1 MKDIF
6 NKNPE
11 AAAPAPGDGA
21 VVIAAITSC
30 TNTSNPYL
38 LFAAGLLAKKAV
50 ERGMKVP
57 AHVKTS
63 FAPGSRAVA
72 EYLKAA
78 GLLKYLEQLGFYI
91 VGFGCMTC
99 IGNSGPLADEVAAAI
114 RDNNLVAA
122 AVLSGNRNF
131 EGRIHSLVKANYI
144 ASPPLVV
151 AYALAGSMTVDMAAA
166 PLGVDDKGRPVTLR
180 EIWPSAEE
188 IRAAMKAIRPQIF
201 RNVYGDIGHG
211 PDAWNAIPVAA
222 GELFPWDSK
231 STYILE
237 PPFFEGMTAEAIP
250 PEPIVGA
257 RVLGFFGDSI
267 TTDHISP
274 AGDFS
279 EETPAG
285 RYLLGKG
292 VARRDF
298 NSYGTRRGNHEVMM
312 RGTFANIRLKNEM
325 MEGLE
330 GGWTLHLPDCAQM
343 SFYDAAM
350 QYRQEGTPL
359 VILAGKEYGTGSSR
373 DWAAKGVRLLGVRAV
388 IAQSFE
394 RIHRSNLVGMGVLPL
409 QFKEGQNAEQLG
421 LTGDELFSIRD
432 LGAHLHPRM
441 EISVEALHR
450 DGLKIRFNT
459 IARLDTPVEVEYFL
473 NGGILPAVARKMI
486 ATDSTEK

>member
-1 MKDIF
+1 LK
-6 NKNPE
+6 
-11 AAAPAPGDGA
+11 A
-21 VVIAAITSC
+21 S
-30 TNTSNPYL
+30 
-38 LFAAGLLAKKAV
+38 GLL
-50 ERGMKVP
+50 P
-57 AHVKTS
+57 D
-63 FAPGSRAVA
+63 
-72 EYLKAA
+72 
-78 GLLKYLEQLGFYI
+78 LEQLGFHI

-99 IGNSGPLADEVAAAI
+99 IGNSGPLSDEISSAI

-131 EGRIHSLVKANYI
+131 DGRIHALVKANYI

-151 AYALAGSMTVDMAAA
+151 AYALAGSMTVDVAGGS
-166 PLGVDDKGRPVTLR
+166 LGNDDQGRPVTLR
-180 EIWPSAEE
+180 EIWPTGDE
-188 IRAAMKAIRPQIF
+188 IRAAMKNITPEIF
-201 RNVYGDIGHG
+201 RKVYADIGKG
-211 PDAWNAIPVAA
+211 NATWNAIPVSA
-222 GELFPWDSK
+222 GELFAWDSG

-237 PPFFEGMTAEAIP
+237 PPFFEGMTAEPFP

-274 AGDFS
+274 AGAFS

-285 RYLLGKG
+285 RYLLAKG
-292 VARRDF
+292 VGRADF

-330 GGWTLHLPDCAQM
+330 GGWTLHLPDCAKM
-343 SFYDAAM
+343 TFYEAAM

-394 RIHRSNLVGMGVLPL
+394 RIHRSNLVGMGILPL

-421 LTGDELFSIRD
+421 LTGDEIFSIRD
-432 LGAHLHPRM
+432 LGGELHPRM

-450 DGLKIRFNT
+450 DGAKIRFNT
-459 IARLDTPVEVEYFL
+459 IARLDTPVEVEYYIH
-473 NGGILPAVARKMI
+473 GGILPAVARKMI
-486 ATDSTEK
+486 DS